1 MSSSEHWME
10 QALYDIDT
18 AKSLLESRRHPYVLF
33 MCQQAIEKALKSLI
47 SKATSEM
54 PPRIHNLTR
63 LAGLVNLD
71 FPEERLN
78 FFREVSSYYIRSRYP
93 EEFSAFGEGV
103 SAEKAEDVY
112 NKSLE
117 IVTWLSSKL

>member
-1 MSSSEHWME
+1 
-10 QALYDIDT
+10 
-18 AKSLLESRRHPYVLF
+18 SLLESNRHPYVLF

-47 SKATSEM
+47 AKATNEM

-63 LAGLVNLD
+63 LSGLVNMD
-71 FPEERLN
+71 FSEERLN

-93 EEFSAFGEGV
+93 EEFAAFGEGV
-103 SAEKAEDVY
+103 SAEKAKDVY

-117 IVTWLSSKL
+117 IVTWLSWKL

>member
-18 AKSLLESRRHPYVLF
+18 AKSLLESNRPPYVLF

-47 SKATSEM
+47 SKATNEM

-71 FPEERLN
+71 FSEERIN

-93 EEFSAFGEGV
+93 EEFAAFGKGV
-103 SAEKAEDVY
+103 SAEKARDVY

-117 IVTWLSSKL
+117 IVTWLSLKL